1 MLDRHGRELVLKVGW
16 AHEQAEHE
24 ADGLREWTG
33 QGTVLICNSCRVE
46 LTNALLLERCDPG
59 TPLGRV
65 QPEIDQDRIIAG
77 LLQRMWQ
84 APRTGFAF
92 RPLREMCQAWVA
104 EFHQR
109 LATVPADAGAIDPG
123 LARAGAELFRNLAE
137 TSERDVLLC
146 TDLHAG
152 NVLAAQREPWLVI
165 DPKPYLGDPC
175 YDVLQHLINCEER
188 LADDPAGLAQ
198 RMADLCGLDG
208 DGVRQWLF
216 ARCVIDGL
224 QDPML
229 RAIATAL
236 APT

>member
-1 MLDRHGRELVLKVGW
+1 
-16 AHEQAEHE
+16 
-24 ADGLREWTG
+24 
-33 QGTVLICNSCRVE
+33 
-46 LTNALLLERCDPG
+46 
-59 TPLGRV
+59 
-65 QPEIDQDRIIAG
+65 
-77 LLQRMWQ
+77 MWQ

-104 EFHQR
+104 EFSQR
-109 LATVPADAGAIDPG
+109 LATVPADAP
-123 LARAGAELFRNLAE
+123 ARSTQVWRGRVRSCFATSPRL
-137 TSERDVLLC
+137 SERDVLLC

-188 LADDPAGLAQ
+188 LAEDPAGLAQ

-208 DGVRQWLF
+208 DGVRQWLL